1 MCIIQQRILS
11 PDFDLTIDRSAPV
24 SRSLTWIQAVLLGL
38 VMVLAIVGGTTGLF
52 LIGDRRGQ
60 WGESL
65 YLNVGFPRVRGVEI
79 GTRVRVLGVDA
90 GEVSAVEPPKAP
102 GEAVLLRLRIAR
114 RMAELIRA
122 DASVE
127 IASEGMIGGKVLE
140 IQPGS
145 KNAAIVES
153 GAMLTAHAT
162 PELNDVLGQVQS
174 TLSAIKDG
182 TGTIS
187 KLINDPE
194 AYTGLVSAV
203 KQGEQTLTSMQ
214 QSVDAFKRMPVV
226 RSYVE
231 DPVALLVRPNA
242 ERNRQL
248 FTPDELFE
256 SGRAVLTEQGQQRLN
271 ALGPWL
277 EGLKH
282 KGSDIVVASFA
293 DGKHLDPQVA
303 RVLTRQRSQAVS
315 DYLTNQLKAQRMS
328 WISSRK
334 ITPLGLGGDFPSLER
349 EEGLPADRVEIL
361 VFVPQGS

>member
-1 MCIIQQRILS
+1 M
-11 PDFDLTIDRSAPV
+11 
-24 SRSLTWIQAVLLGL
+24 SRSLTWIQSVLLGL
-38 VMVLAIVGGTTGLF
+38 IIVVALVGGTVGLF

-60 WGESL
+60 WSESFFL
-65 YLNVGFPRVRGVEI
+65 TVGFPRVQGVEV

-90 GEVSAVEPPKAP
+90 GEVNAVEPPKAP
-102 GEAVLLRLRIAR
+102 GEAVVLRLRISS
-114 RMAELIRA
+114 RMAQLIRS

-145 KNAAIVES
+145 KDAAFVES
-153 GAMLTAHAT
+153 GAMLTAHTT

-174 TLSAIKDG
+174 TLAAIKDG

-194 AYTGLVSAV
+194 AYTSLVSAV
-203 KQGEQTLTSMQ
+203 KQGEQSLTSMQ

-242 ERNRQL
+242 ERNRQV

-256 SGRAVLTEQGQQRLN
+256 SGRAVLTEPGKERLN

-282 KGSDIVVASFA
+282 KGSDIVVASFV
-293 DGKHLDPQVA
+293 DGKRLDPQVA
-303 RVLTRQRSQAVS
+303 RVLTRQQSQAVC
-315 DYLTNQLKAQRMS
+315 DHLMNQLKAQRMS

-334 ITPLGLGGDFPSLER
+334 VTPLGLGGDFASLQHED
-349 EEGLPADRVEIL
+349 GLAADRVEIL

>member
-1 MCIIQQRILS
+1 VYNPASGFL
-11 PDFDLTIDRSAPV
+11 PGPTFNHFDWSANV
-24 SRSLTWIQAVLLGL
+24 SRSLTWKQAAILGL
-38 VMVLAIVGGTTGLF
+38 VILLAGAGGVSGLF

-60 WGESL
+60 WGESFTVL
-65 YLNVGFPRVRGVEI
+65 VGFPRVQGVEV

-90 GEVSAVEPPKAP
+90 GEVVAVEPPAAP
-102 GEAVLLRLRIAR
+102 GDAVLLRLRISR
-114 RMAELIRA
+114 RLAQLIRS

-145 KNAAIVES
+145 KDAAVVES
-153 GAMLTAHAT
+153 GALLAARQT

-174 TLSAIKDG
+174 TLVAVKEG
-182 TGTIS
+182 TGTLS

-194 AYTGLVSAV
+194 AYNGLVSAV
-203 KQGEQTLTSMQ
+203 KQGEQALTSVQ

-242 ERNRQL
+242 ERNRQI
-248 FTPDELFE
+248 FAPDELFE
-256 SGRAVLTEQGQQRLN
+256 PGRAVLTEQGQQRLN
-271 ALGPWL
+271 ALAPWL

-293 DGKHLDPQVA
+293 DGKRHDAQVA
-303 RVLTRQRSQAVS
+303 RVLTRQQSQSVC

-328 WISSRK
+328 WLSSRK
-334 ITPLGLGGDFPSLER
+334 VTPLGLGGDFASLEQ
-349 EEGLPADRVEIL
+349 EAGLPADRIEIL
-361 VFVPQGS
+361 VFVPQGL

>member
-1 MCIIQQRILS
+1 
-11 PDFDLTIDRSAPV
+11 V
-24 SRSLTWIQAVLLGL
+24 SRSLSWKQAIVLGL
-38 VMVLAIVGGTTGLF
+38 FILIAVAAGVAGLF

-60 WGESL
+60 WGESFIL
-65 YLNVGFPRVRGVEI
+65 TVGFPRVQGVEV

-90 GEVSAVEPPKAP
+90 GEVAAVEPPKAP
-102 GEAVLLRLRIAR
+102 GEAVILRLRISR
-114 RMAELIRA
+114 RLAELIRN
-122 DASVE
+122 DATVE

-145 KNAAIVES
+145 KDAAIVEA

-162 PELNDVLGQVQS
+162 PELNDVLAQVQA
-174 TLSAIKDG
+174 TLGAIKDG
-182 TGTIS
+182 GGTLG

-194 AYTGLVSAV
+194 AYVGLVSAV

-242 ERNRQL
+242 ERNRQI
-248 FTPDELFE
+248 FAPDDLFE
-256 SGRAVLTEQGQQRLN
+256 PGRAVLTEQGQQRLT

-282 KGSDIVVASFA
+282 KGSEVVIASFA
-293 DGKHLDPQVA
+293 DPRRFDPQVA
-303 RVLTRQRSQAVS
+303 RVLTRLQSQSVC
-315 DYLTNQLKAQRMS
+315 DYLTRELKAQKMS
-328 WISSRK
+328 WLSSRK
-334 ITPLGLGGDFPSLER
+334 VTPLGLGGDFSSLER
-349 EEGLPADRVEIL
+349 EDGLPADRIEIL